1 MDQANIGKFI
11 QKLRKEKNMTQ
22 KELADKLFVTE
33 NAIGNWEN
41 GRRIPDYSILKQLCE
56 ILDTNFNELLSG
68 KRINDYKEEA
78 EQNFEILKKQ
88 EERYN
93 KIILALE
100 DSIKLITIIAYISIL
115 YAEINAEGFNKYIFM
130 FLSVFVIIISF
141 TIIVHIEKNIG
152 YYECGNCKHKYIPQ
166 FISIYFSLNKGKNR
180 YLKCPKCKKR
190 SWNKKVTTRK

>member
-100 DSIKLITIIAYISIL
+100 DSIKLITFIAYISIL
-115 YAEINAEGFNKYIFM
+115 YAEINAEGINKYIFM

-152 YYECGNCKHKYIPQ
+152 YYECG
-166 FISIYFSLNKGKNR
+166 R
-180 YLKCPKCKKR
+180 
-190 SWNKKVTTRK
+190 

>member
-78 EQNFEILKKQ
+78 EQNFEILK
-88 EERYN
+88 
-93 KIILALE
+93 
-100 DSIKLITIIAYISIL
+100 
-115 YAEINAEGFNKYIFM
+115 NAG
-130 FLSVFVIIISF
+130 LSAC
-141 TIIVHIEKNIG
+141 EK
-152 YYECGNCKHKYIPQ
+152 
-166 FISIYFSLNKGKNR
+166 
-180 YLKCPKCKKR
+180 
-190 SWNKKVTTRK
+190 